1 MIITDLI
8 GFIKEVLH
16 TLSHSSEEPKRI
28 PEDVE
33 PEDQYVQL
41 FDRLPG
47 VMAAHFGRQ
56 LGLVVKCVLPLK
68 ESQSVNIRILMIR

>member
-16 TLSHSSEEPKRI
+16 ALSHSSEEPERI

-33 PEDQYVQL
+33 PEDQHVQL
-41 FDRLPG
+41 FNRLPS
-47 VMAAHFGRQ
+47 VMAAHFGCQ
-56 LGLVVKCVLPLK
+56 LGLVVKRVLPLK
-68 ESQSVNIRILMIR
+68 ESQSVNIRRLMLR